1 MTTNDLSYKNAI
13 QALTELITTNGS
25 NLDDFKRKL
34 YLDWIT
40 TKTEFLQKEG
50 QPICIPDT
58 KLPNEISLQTYAHL
72 RPNLKRIV
80 DNAYDVLDGRYKR
93 NTSSVAIEDSTL
105 LFRSLFLS
113 SRNVVWV
120 DFGFNIGSEF
130 GGRHPAIILKNM
142 GDVLIVAPISTN
154 TNGIQSSDTVITF
167 YPNEFYR
174 MPSIRHRFTN
184 ITRITPVSMIRVDLN
199 SQIGSVKTTK
209 FNEILTKIK
218 NFY

>member
-13 QALTELITTNGS
+13 QSLTQLITTNGS
-25 NLDDFKRKL
+25 NLDDFKLKL

-50 QPICIPDT
+50 QPIRIPDT
-58 KLPNEISLQTYAHL
+58 KLPNVISFQTYTHL

-80 DNAYDVLDGRYKR
+80 DNAYDVLDGQYKR
-93 NTSSVAIEDSTL
+93 NTSSVNIEDSTL

-154 TNGIQSSDTVITF
+154 TNGIQASDTVITF

-174 MPSIRHRFTN
+174 MPSMRHRFTN
-184 ITRITPVSMIRVDLN
+184 ITRITPISIIRVDLN

>member
-1 MTTNDLSYKNAI
+1 MTTEDLSYKNAI

-25 NLDDFKRKL
+25 NLDDFKQKL

-40 TKTEFLQKEG
+40 TKTKFLQKEG
-50 QPICIPDT
+50 QPVRIPDT
-58 KLPNEISLQTYAHL
+58 KLPNVISFQTYAFL
-72 RPNLKRIV
+72 KPNLKKIV
-80 DNAYDVLDGRYKR
+80 DNAYDILNGQYKR
-93 NTSSVAIEDSTL
+93 NASPVNIEDSTL

-154 TNGIQSSDTVITF
+154 TNGIQASDTVITF

-174 MPSIRHRFTN
+174 MPSMRHRFTN
-184 ITRITPVSMIRVDLN
+184 ITRITPISIIRVDLN
-199 SQIGSVKTTK
+199 SQIGSVKTIK

>member
-13 QALTELITTNGS
+13 QTLTELITTHSS
-25 NLDDFKRKL
+25 NLDDFKQKL

-40 TKTEFLQKEG
+40 TKTQFLQKEG
-50 QPICIPDT
+50 QPIRIPDT
-58 KLPNEISLQTYAHL
+58 KLPNKISFQTYAHL
-72 RPNLKRIV
+72 RPHLKRIV
-80 DNAYDVLDGRYKR
+80 DNAYDVLDGQYKR
-93 NTSSVAIEDSTL
+93 NSSSVAIEDSTL

-154 TNGIQSSDTVITF
+154 TNGVQASDTVITF
-167 YPNEFYR
+167 HPNEFYS
-174 MPSIRHRFTN
+174 MPSLRHRFTN
-184 ITRITPVSMIRVDLN
+184 ITRITPISLIRVDLD
-199 SQIGSVKTTK
+199 SQIGSVK
-209 FNEILTKIK
+209 NIKIQ
-218 NFY
+218 

>member
-1 MTTNDLSYKNAI
+1 MTTNDLSYKDAI

-25 NLDDFKRKL
+25 DLDDFKLKL

-40 TKTEFLQKEG
+40 TKTEFLKKES
-50 QPICIPDT
+50 QPIRIPDT
-58 KLPNEISLQTYAHL
+58 KLPNVISLQSYTHL
-72 RPNLKRIV
+72 RPTLQRIV
-80 DNAYDVLDGRYKR
+80 DKAYDILDGQYKR
-93 NTSSVAIEDSTL
+93 NTSSVTIKESTL
-105 LFRSLFLS
+105 LFKSLFLS

-120 DFGFNIGSEF
+120 DFGFNIGCEF
-130 GGRHPAIILKNM
+130 GGRHPAIILKNV

-154 TNGIQSSDTVITF
+154 TNGIQASDTVITF

-174 MPSIRHRFTN
+174 MPSMRHRFTN
-184 ITRITPVSMIRVDLN
+184 ITRITPISIIRVDLN
-199 SQIGSVKTTK
+199 SQIGSVKTIK

>member
-1 MTTNDLSYKNAI
+1 MTTNDLSYRNAI
-13 QALTELITTNGS
+13 QALTELITTNDS
-25 NLDDFKRKL
+25 NLDDLKLKL

-50 QPICIPDT
+50 QPIRIPDT
-58 KLPNEISLQTYAHL
+58 KLPNVISFQTYTHL

-80 DNAYDVLDGRYKR
+80 DNAYDILDGQYKR
-93 NTSSVAIEDSTL
+93 NTSSVTIENSTL

-154 TNGIQSSDTVITF
+154 TNGIQASDTVITF

-174 MPSIRHRFTN
+174 MPSMRHRFTN
-184 ITRITPVSMIRVDLN
+184 ITRITPVSIIRVDLN

-209 FNEILTKIK
+209 FNEILMKIK